1 MAAAAR
7 LRSFRVYPHKLVAV
21 YREAMTRRD
30 CDSLS
35 GTRSIALRAVPA
47 NEERSRRDKTT
58 SQVKENAP

>member
-1 MAAAAR
+1 
-7 LRSFRVYPHKLVAV
+7 
-21 YREAMTRRD
+21 MTRRD